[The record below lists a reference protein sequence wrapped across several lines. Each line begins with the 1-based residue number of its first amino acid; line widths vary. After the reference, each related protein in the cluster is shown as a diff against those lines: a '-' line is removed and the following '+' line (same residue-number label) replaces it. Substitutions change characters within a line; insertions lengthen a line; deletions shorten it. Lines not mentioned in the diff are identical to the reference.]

1 MIGFAHRAL
10 TNHPKTST
18 SHSTG
23 GGETYA
29 APSRAMEPAP
39 SNAPVPEVKVVKP
52 VPKLAKADDE
62 ADFPKN
68 HRALA
73 RAVLRIGELAR
84 ATVETHVKP
93 LGVTVTSEVWRV
105 KDGKTVRT
113 NGAADDDCDSLSL
126 KSVTDQFSSMVH
138 PAEYE
143 RIKDDPEMVGIV
155 PAIRYVIS
163 VTRDGGKSVF
173 RLHVNAS
180 LAYGENRSTL
190 ARTVAFVPYTAAGQ
204 DQLRDETE
212 FLSDKAYE
220 YYGDFDHR
228 LLADFFTRPGDNFSN
243 VDNLVSDNINRY
255 QVADRVRQVCD
266 AGLLRAFVNIN
277 AYAGPRMS
285 VRQPGVS
292 TPTNFFAEAQVYNK
306 RDVFVETVRFTCT
319 LWYQP
324 GVFVRLRAP
333 SVEQISEEAEHRL
346 ASSLV
351 VKTFATAKDFF
362 DWGRGA
368 FPEGAAR
375 KVNTDFVL
383 FVKPE
388 YSMFKPKTWYMTSH
402 LLTTLERVVNTV

>member
-1 MIGFAHRAL
+1 M
-10 TNHPKTST
+10 
-18 SHSTG
+18 
-23 GGETYA
+23 
-29 APSRAMEPAP
+29 
-39 SNAPVPEVKVVKP
+39 PEVKVVKP

-62 ADFPKN
+62 ASFADK

-84 ATVETHVKP
+84 ATVEAHVKP

-105 KDGKTVRT
+105 KDKKTVRT

-126 KSVTDQFSSMVH
+126 KSVTDQFSSMVY
-138 PAEYE
+138 PAEYN

-212 FLSDKAYE
+212 FLSDKGYE
-220 YYGDFDHR
+220 YYGDFDHL
-228 LLADFFTRPGDNFSN
+228 LLADFFTRPGENFSN
-243 VDNLVSDNINRY
+243 MDNLVSRNISRY
-255 QVADRVRQVCD
+255 QVAARVRQVCD
-266 AGLLRAFVNIN
+266 AGLLRAFVNIDK
-277 AYAGPRMS
+277 YARPRM
-285 VRQPGVS
+285 QPDVS
-292 TPTNFFAEAQVYNK
+292 TPTNFSAEAQVYNK
-306 RDVFVETVRFTCT
+306 RDAFVETVRFTCT

-333 SVEQISEEAEHRL
+333 SVQQISEEDEHSL

-362 DWGRGA
+362 DWGCGA

-388 YSMFKPKTWYMTSH
+388 YSMFDYSTWYMSR